1 MVGNCALHLC
11 ITNIRVGWENRQHFA
26 TPSLVSLQNDVWENE
41 HKNYIQLYPDLGSHT
56 AQPIRST
63 TKIWVVSHNQYG
75 ISALISQRSFCGETS
90 GGIVKCQLFSQAI
103 IRAVTKFK
111 LARKWRSHREF
122 QKFLVL
128 SVYLVSIKVTRT
140 NICSD
145 IKANSQPPA
154 LSPWWWQPWIILVL
168 CPTVLQVKYK
178 LFWILSWAL

>member
-1 MVGNCALHLC
+1 MYYKHQGRLRKQTAFCDS
-11 ITNIRVGWENRQHFA
+11 ITGFPAKWCLR
-26 TPSLVSLQNDVWENE
+26 NE
-41 HKNYIQLYPDLGSHT
+41 HKNYIQLYLDLGSHT

-90 GGIVKCQLFSQAI
+90 GRIVKCQLFSQAI

-122 QKFLVL
+122 QNFLVL

-154 LSPWWWQPWIILVL
+154 LGGDNPE
-168 CPTVLQVKYK
+168 
-178 LFWILSWAL
+178 LF

>member
-1 MVGNCALHLC
+1 MPCTYVLQTSGEAEKTDSILRLHHWFPCKMMSEKWAQKLL
-11 ITNIRVGWENRQHFA
+11 T
-26 TPSLVSLQNDVWENE
+26 
-41 HKNYIQLYPDLGSHT
+41 LYLDLGSHT

-90 GGIVKCQLFSQAI
+90 GRVVKCQLFSQAI

-122 QKFLVL
+122 QNFLVL

-154 LSPWWWQPWIILVL
+154 LGGDNPE
-168 CPTVLQVKYK
+168 
-178 LFWILSWAL
+178 LF

>member
-1 MVGNCALHLC
+1 MYYKHQVRLRKQTAFCDS
-11 ITNIRVGWENRQHFA
+11 ITGFPAKWCLR
-26 TPSLVSLQNDVWENE
+26 NE

-90 GGIVKCQLFSQAI
+90 GHIVKCQLFSQAI

-122 QKFLVL
+122 QNFLVL

-154 LSPWWWQPWIILVL
+154 LGGDNPE
-168 CPTVLQVKYK
+168 
-178 LFWILSWAL
+178 LS

>member
-1 MVGNCALHLC
+1 MPCTYVSQTSGQREKTA
-11 ITNIRVGWENRQHFA
+11 NILRCHHGFSTRYCLR
-26 TPSLVSLQNDVWENE
+26 TE
-41 HKNYIQLYPDLGSHT
+41 HRNSPLMTCYYQDLGCAFDWLKQISYM

-63 TKIWVVSHNQYG
+63 TQFWVVSHNQYG

-90 GGIVKCQLFSQAI
+90 GRIVKCQLFSQAI

-122 QKFLVL
+122 QNFLVL

-154 LSPWWWQPWIILVL
+154 LGGDNPE
-168 CPTVLQVKYK
+168 
-178 LFWILSWAL
+178 LF